1 MSFWNIFGSMAVSDK
16 GETIQRLSDSM
27 SVSSSGVTYTKMG
40 HFTYGSD
47 GSVFNLDGHF
57 KFPHLWPV
65 KFPCQDVR
73 FNYASFNLIREA
85 ASFIL

>member
-1 MSFWNIFGSMAVSDK
+1 MPTFLHTQFNQKHPGVERVESVVESYRIFSQAFEGSK
-16 GETIQRLSDSM
+16 GLAALLLGAL
-27 SVSSSGVTYTKMG
+27 VSS
-40 HFTYGSD
+40 
-47 GSVFNLDGHF
+47 LDGHF

>member
-1 MSFWNIFGSMAVSDK
+1 MHKLGNIWVLEEGLNGGVGVGQFCLGQEGMN
-16 GETIQRLSDSM
+16 LS
-27 SVSSSGVTYTKMG
+27 VTDTVQLG
-40 HFTYGSD
+40 
-47 GSVFNLDGHF
+47 LDGHF